1 MSILKLQFKTQNL
14 PREEKDKM
22 IRVFRSITQNFRLQL
37 QNKAWRTKCKFQSN
51 KYDISQ
57 NQFSNK
63 RFYSNLT
70 DNLNND
76 GQKIIMTSDFVFE
89 KIFYNHER
97 MKSFLES
104 ILVGKNK
111 ILHEGTEINEVI
123 YLNNYL
129 FQQGSQNQEY
139 KPKRSVFDLEIKTSQ
154 GVFIV
159 EIYKRTFQPFLK
171 RIEYYSA
178 QSLSQQQNQI
188 YSGLKP
194 LVSIAI
200 IDDILFEEDVPCV
213 SFHKTIEQKTQKEFL
228 NYLTY
233 VFIELGKYDN
243 KKYDQSCI
251 TGLNQ
256 KEWLDLLK
264 KSDINL
270 QYKTKEVQ
278 NAAQYAQFIKE
289 KLYDDYIR
297 HKLYEDQFTE
307 EIKNAKVE
315 GIILGQQETIKLN
328 KTYSMKAGKQEV
340 VKQMVKDGM
349 SLQKIMMY
357 TGLSQE
363 EIEEIK

>member
-1 MSILKLQFKTQNL
+1 
-14 PREEKDKM
+14 M
-22 IRVFRSITQNFRLQL
+22 IRVFRCIKQKFRSEL
-37 QNKAWRTKCKFQSN
+37 QNKAFWKTESKFYAN
-51 KYDISQ
+51 RHDIFSF
-57 NQFSNK
+57 QFLNK
-63 RFYSNLT
+63 RYYSNLT
-70 DNLNND
+70 DNLNNS

-111 ILHEGTEINEVI
+111 ILHEETEINEVI
-123 YLNNYL
+123 YLNNYF
-129 FQQGSQNQEY
+129 FQSPLNQEY
-139 KPKRSVFDLEIKTSQ
+139 KPKKSMFDLQIKTSQ
-154 GVFIV
+154 GMFIV
-159 EIYKRTFQPFLK
+159 EIYKRIFQPFLK
-171 RIEYYSA
+171 RIEYFRA

-194 LVSIAI
+194 IISIAI

-213 SFHKTIEQKTQKEFL
+213 SFHKTYEQKTQKELL

-251 TGLNQ
+251 TGVNE

-264 KSDINL
+264 KSDINR

-315 GIILGQQETIKLN
+315 GIQQGQEETIKLSRQ
-328 KTYSMKAGKQEV
+328 KSIKVGKEEV

-349 SLQKIMMY
+349 SLQKIIMY
-357 TGLSQE
+357 TGLSKE
-363 EIEEIK
+363 EIDQIK